1 MPDQFELPE
10 SVRQRLAKGP
20 KRPGGTARRKGPPR
34 DHLISALW
42 ALLDG
47 ETLAALTGVEKSI
60 LLCVAAWA
68 KWATGEVRLSRTSLA
83 KHTGH
88 MERVCRRGLASLVQ
102 RGVLEVVEPG
112 KDGRGNAAMY
122 RIPKRGRSGP
132 ETGAQRSLNGGACA
146 PPNKDD
152 PRIIQGGSAG
162 AAPPTARDASIGG
175 TP

>member
-1 MPDQFELPE
+1 MPDYFTLPE
-10 SVRQRLAKGP
+10 SVRQRLAKGH
-20 KRPGGTARRKGPPR
+20 KRPGGSAKRKGPPR

-68 KWATGEVRLSRTSLA
+68 KWGTGEVRLSRTSLA

-88 MERVCRRGLASLVQ
+88 GERVCRRGLASLVR

-112 KDGRGNAAMY
+112 MDGRGNSALY
-122 RIPKRGRSGP
+122 RIPKQGRSGP
-132 ETGAQRSLNGGACA
+132 ETGARA
-146 PPNKDD
+146 PPLTGM
-152 PRIIQGGSAG
+152 IQGSSMAV
-162 AAPPTARDASIGG
+162 PLERPRRQVKTR
-175 TP
+175 